1 MQTALE
7 QLIERLARRDTPRAE
22 AMIQAD
28 VRQLLLTAD
37 LNLNDADVVD
47 VALEAQA
54 GGGRRIDVE
63 VGATVIEVKR
73 DLRPGNVRAEAVQQL
88 QGYVEHREKQHGTR
102 YVGVLTDGAEWRCYN
117 LQRGRLS
124 EVACYTLAA
133 SKPNADEFLVWL
145 EGVLAT
151 GHDLPP
157 TPEQIRLRL
166 GAGSS
171 SHKLDRASLAAL
183 YQEHK
188 DAPEVRTKRLL
199 WAKLLETALGTQFE
213 ESDELFVEH
222 TLLVNSAEIIAHVV
236 VVDEPVT
243 TISPLSLLSG
253 SKFEENDIF
262 GVVEADFFDWVVLLP
277 GGDVFVRTLA
287 RRLARFNWSAV
298 EHDVLKVLYESVIG
312 PETRKKLGEYYT
324 PDWLAEKVVEEVV
337 TDPLQQRVLDPACGS
352 GTFLF
357 HAVRRYL
364 AAADAQKMPNAA
376 MLEEVVSHVFGM
388 DLHPVAVT
396 LARITYLLAIGKK
409 RLQRKRGVIQIPVF
423 LGDSMQW
430 RQKNPTL
437 FTEHE
442 LRIVADD
449 GRNLVLAE
457 FIFPNSVLKKASGF
471 DTLVQRLADLAA
483 SEPRGK
489 ARRVPSPAGI
499 LRQLAIPEAAHE
511 KISKTF
517 RTMFDLHEE
526 GRDHIWGYYIR
537 NLARPEWLAR
547 TENRVDV
554 LVGNPPWLSYRFMP
568 DTKKPSTGNKSMQER
583 FREMSHARRL
593 WTGTRVAPQQDL
605 SGLFVTRMIQLYL
618 KMEGRFGFVMP
629 NAVMDREQFA
639 GFRSGN
645 FDEPEVELRVRFATS
660 WDLRRLRPHFFPRGS
675 AVIFGQRSAQAD
687 AMPARAEVWT
697 GRLPEGN
704 PPWSAVNALIE
715 RNVAQASA
723 VGSASPYVR
732 RFVDGA
738 TIYPRVLFMVKKEK
752 AGSLGQA
759 SGKAAVRSA
768 RSANEKK
775 PWKDIREDLTGVVE
789 TEFLRPVYLGESI
802 LPYRALKPAL
812 AVIPRDTKF
821 LLDPGGDRID
831 HYPGLAKWVR
841 RADEMWT
848 QHRSTARLS
857 LIEQLNYHNKLE
869 GQFPIQPQR
878 IVYAKAG
885 MHVAAARID
894 NRRAVIDH
902 KLYWAT
908 AASVEE
914 AHYLCAI
921 LNAAVVTQLVRP
933 LMSYGK
939 DERDIDKHIWK
950 LPIPMFDEENPD
962 HAALAS
968 LGQKAEE
975 SIAKLPLDTEKH
987 FAASR
992 RMIRAFLA
1000 ESELGQEIERRV
1012 TALVT

>member
-1 MQTALE
+1 MQTILE
-7 QLIERLARRDTPRAE
+7 QVVWRLAQRDTPRAE
-22 AMIQAD
+22 ATIQSD
-28 VRQLLLTAD
+28 VRLLLLTPD
-37 LNLNDADVVD
+37 LNLGGDDIVD
-47 VALEAQA
+47 VPLEAQA

-63 VGATVIEVKR
+63 VGSTVIEVKR
-73 DLRPGNVRAEAVQQL
+73 DLRPGKVVENATLQL
-88 QGYVEHREKQHGTR
+88 QGYVEQREKQHGRR
-102 YVGVLTDGAEWRCYN
+102 YVGVLTDGAEWRCFN
-117 LQRGRLS
+117 LQRGRLVQATS
-124 EVACYTLAA
+124 YTLAA
-133 SKPNADEFLVWL
+133 TKPNVDEFLVWL

-157 TPEQIRLRL
+157 TPDQIQLRL

-171 SHKLDRASLAAL
+171 SHLLDRSTLAAL
-183 YQEHK
+183 YEEHK
-188 DAPEVRTKRLL
+188 DAPEVRMKRLL

-236 VVDEPVT
+236 VDVDVT
-243 TISPLSLLSG
+243 TMSPLSLLTG
-253 SKFEENDIF
+253 SKFEESNIF

-277 GGDVFVRTLA
+277 RGDLFVRALA

-312 PETRKKLGEYYT
+312 VETRKKLGEYYT

-337 TDPLQQRVLDPACGS
+337 TDPLRQRVLDPACGS

-364 AAADAQKMPNAA
+364 AAAEAQNMPIAA
-376 MLEEVVSHVFGM
+376 MLEGAVNQVFGM

-409 RLQRKRGVIQIPVF
+409 RLQRKRGPIQVPVF

-437 FTEHE
+437 FTEQE
-442 LRIVADD
+442 LRVVADD
-449 GRNLVLAE
+449 RSDLVLAE
-457 FIFPNSVLKKASGF
+457 FIFPSSVLKKARDF

-489 ARRVPSPAGI
+489 RRRVPSPAGI
-499 LRQLAIPEAAHE
+499 LRHLAIPEAAH
-511 KISKTF
+511 KTITDTF
-517 RTMFDLHEE
+517 QTMYDLHED

-537 NLARPEWLAR
+537 NLARPEWLSR
-547 TENRVDV
+547 IENRVDV

-568 DTKKPSTGNKSMQER
+568 DTRKPSTGNKTMQER
-583 FREMSHARRL
+583 FREMSRARRL
-593 WTGTRVAPQQDL
+593 WTGTSVAPQQDL
-605 SGLFVTRMIQLYL
+605 SGLFVARMIQLYL
-618 KMEGRFGFVMP
+618 TMEGRFGFVMP
-629 NAVMDREQFA
+629 NAVVDRDYFA

-645 FDEPEVELRVRFATS
+645 YDEPEGEVRVTLTTP

-675 AVIFGQRSAQAD
+675 AVIFGQRTTHAG
-687 AMPARAEVWT
+687 AMPAQSEVWT

-704 PPWSAVNALIE
+704 PPWSAVKAVIE
-715 RNVAQASA
+715 RNIGEASA
-723 VGSASPYVR
+723 AWSTSSYAR

-738 TIYPRVLFMVKKEK
+738 TIYPRLLFMVKKEK
-752 AGSLGQA
+752 ASPLGQA
-759 SGKAAVRSA
+759 SGKATVRSA

-775 PWKDIREDLTGVVE
+775 PWKDLLDLRGVVE

-812 AVIPRDTKF
+812 AVIPRDMKI
-821 LLDPGGDRID
+821 LLEPGKDRID
-831 HYPGLAKWVR
+831 HYPGLADWVR
-841 RADEMWT
+841 QADQMWT
-848 QHRSTARLS
+848 QYRSTARLS
-857 LIEQLNYHNKLE
+857 LIEQLNYHNKLD

-878 IVYAKAG
+878 IVYSKSG
-885 MHVAAARID
+885 MHLVAARID
-894 NRRAVIDH
+894 NRRAVVDH
-902 KLYWAT
+902 TLYWAT
-908 AASVEE
+908 VASVEE

-921 LNAAVVTQLVRP
+921 LNAAVVTRLVRP

-939 DERDIDKHIWK
+939 DERHIDKHIWR
-950 LPIPMFDEENPD
+950 LPIPMFDEETAA
-962 HAALAS
+962 HAALAA
-968 LGQKAEE
+968 LGKKAEE
-975 SIAKLPLDTEKH
+975 AIAKLPVDAEKH

-992 RMIRAFLA
+992 RTIRTFLA
-1000 ESELGQEIERRV
+1000 ESDIGQEIERQV
-1012 TALVT
+1012 TALLT